1 MTKIRPTGFKPP
13 YPAWSPALPETLS
26 YIQAQIAI
34 QSRSGRRDDK
44 LFEALVSKLREA
56 DELRHYERVG
66 HLDAQ
71 GAYNDIAI
79 CYWKTPSTMRAWLS
93 PNGPFGSFVGTLL
106 KGQSGAWYET
116 IIAPR
121 SHYEINA
128 STPDL
133 KWGLS
138 IEYDSKLELD
148 HAYWGAMR
156 DRIAAAE
163 DGGLPGT
170 IGPIVRAPKAE
181 RRQVRIE
188 MPPNICFIRTVQGQS
203 AATAAE
209 IESYR
214 VDMRPQYERGVQY
227 LVENPI
233 ESRCLSARLVN
244 YELPGPGR
252 PNTETI
258 AWFASLAD
266 LERWV
271 HDHPTHKAIFAAS
284 QAHSTRFAPNMRL
297 LLGHEVV
304 VAPSGCAEAMYVGC
318 HSDTGL
324 MPYFQAA
331 G

>member
-1 MTKIRPTGFKPP
+1 MAKIHPKGFEPP
-13 YPAWSPALPETLS
+13 YPAWSPALPQTLS
-26 YIQAQIAI
+26 YVQAQIAI
-34 QSRSGRRDDK
+34 QNRSGRRDEK
-44 LFEALVSKLREA
+44 LFEALVSKLAEVA
-56 DELRHYERVG
+56 GLRHLERVG

-71 GAYNDIAI
+71 GAYNDIVI
-79 CYWKTPSTMRAWLS
+79 CYWKTPNAMRAWLS
-93 PNGPFGSFVGTLL
+93 PNGPFGSFVNGLVEDDR
-106 KGQSGAWYET
+106 GAWYEA

-133 KWGLS
+133 NWGLS
-138 IEYDSKLELD
+138 MEYESTLEPD
-148 HAYWGAMR
+148 HAYWGSMR
-156 DRIAAAE
+156 DRISAAE

-170 IGPIVRAPKAE
+170 IEPIVRVSNE
-181 RRQVRIE
+181 GRRRVQVSL
-188 MPPNICFIRTVQGQS
+188 PPNICLIRTVQGQS
-203 AATAAE
+203 TAKEEE
-209 IESYR
+209 INSYHA
-214 VDMRPQYERGVQY
+214 DMKPQYEKGVQY

-233 ESRCLSARLVN
+233 ESRCLSARLVH

-284 QAHSTRFAPNMRL
+284 QAHSTRFAPEMRL

-304 VAPSGCAEAMYVGC
+304 VAPAGCAGAMYIGC
-318 HSDTGL
+318 HPDTGL
-324 MPYFQAA
+324 LPYFR
-331 G
+331 GY

>member
-1 MTKIRPTGFKPP
+1 MAKIRPKGFEPP
-13 YPAWSPALPETLS
+13 YPAWSPVLPESLS
-26 YIQAQIAI
+26 YVQAQIAI
-34 QSRSGRRDDK
+34 QSRSDRRDDK
-44 LFEALVSKLREA
+44 LFEALISKLGQVGG
-56 DELRHYERVG
+56 LRHFERVG

-79 CYWKTPSTMRAWLS
+79 CYWKTPDAMRAWLS
-93 PNGPFGSFVGTLL
+93 PDGPFGSFV
-106 KGQSGAWYET
+106 SGLPGGHCGVWYEA

-133 KWGLS
+133 NWGLS
-138 IEYDSKLELD
+138 IEYESRLEPY
-148 HAYWGAMR
+148 HAYWGSMR
-156 DRIAAAE
+156 DRIGAAE

-170 IGPIVRAPKAE
+170 IGPIVHVPNEGHKR
-181 RRQVRIE
+181 VRIE
-188 MPPNICFIRTVQGQS
+188 LPPNICLIRTVQGQS
-203 AATAAE
+203 AAAKEE
-209 IESYR
+209 IRSYQA
-214 VDMRPQYERGVQY
+214 DMRPQYEKGVQY
-227 LVENPI
+227 LAENPI

-284 QAHSTRFAPNMRL
+284 QAHSTRFAPEMKL

-304 VAPSGCAEAMYVGC
+304 VAPSECAEAMYVGC
-318 HSDTGL
+318 HPDTGL
-324 MPYFQAA
+324 MPYFKVA
-331 G
+331 

>member
-1 MTKIRPTGFKPP
+1 MAKIHPKGFEPP
-13 YPAWSPALPETLS
+13 YPAWSPAVPETLS
-26 YIQAQIAI
+26 YIQAQIAV
-34 QSRSGRRDDK
+34 QSRPGRRDDK
-44 LFEALVSKLREA
+44 LFGDLVSRLKG
-56 DELRHYERVG
+56 DGGLRHFERVG

-79 CYWKTPSTMRAWLS
+79 SYWKTADAMRAWLA
-93 PNGPFGSFVGTLL
+93 PNGPFGSFVGGL
-106 KGQSGAWYET
+106 SEDDCGAWYEA

-133 KWGLS
+133 NWGLS
-138 IEYDSKLELD
+138 MEYGSTLERD

-170 IGPIVRAPKAE
+170 MGAIVREPKDG
-181 RRQVRIE
+181 RRQVRIQL
-188 MPPNICFIRTVQGQS
+188 PAHLCLIRTVQGQS
-203 AATAAE
+203 GAPEEET
-209 IESYR
+209 ESYR
-214 VDMRPQYERGVQY
+214 LDMRPQYEKGVQY
-227 LVENPI
+227 LAEHPV
-233 ESRCLSARLVN
+233 ESRCLSARLVK

-284 QAHSTRFAPNMRL
+284 QAHSTRFAPEMRL
-297 LLGHEVV
+297 LLGHEVA
-304 VAPSGCAEAMYVGC
+304 VAPSGGAEAMYVGC
-318 HSDTGL
+318 HPDTGL
-324 MPYFQAA
+324 MPYFRAV
-331 G
+331 